1 MTANDHRSPPP
12 ARRAAT
18 VLLALAGLALVI
30 VAWALPVHLTS
41 ITPAILR
48 QAGAGSPGVAQL
60 GLDLLASEKPGPAAL
75 VAETAAALDA
85 PDTAR
90 LARELASLHMT
101 HPELTPWGGWD
112 PFLDPLVREAA
123 KAAEPRTASTPVLT
137 FFVTA
142 KARETLRG
150 FLSNSRSPTVLSLL
164 RLRELSDTGRFT
176 PASKAGGQTLDALI
190 LLAALLQQGDHPH
203 PTLQRQL
210 RALADQAL
218 ADQRLGALEPVCFD
232 LLALGRRLD
241 WIQLSTLLSLTPD
254 TATLRGLAEQLRAH
268 PEQTALVFTLA
279 VANDSA
285 APLVTYLQTQGDAA
299 IDDLRLALGSGRD
312 AVRLLLRRQ
321 VPVNRQPATP
331 APPAFVV
338 FSLLQPKAALAAKY
352 LGWFLG
358 AFLLLRALDRAALGS
373 ERREDATTRPHLV
386 SGALALLL
394 AGIFVAA
401 TEPSLVKPRPLPA
414 PKLSF
419 AVPVLGSL
427 TEPDTL
433 TRQPATFAMDIN
445 TLLSISFF
453 ASLQIAMYLVCLAKI
468 RQIGR
473 GDLPPLVKLRL
484 MENEENLFDGG
495 LYVGI
500 GGTATALVLQVLGV
514 IEPNLLAAYSSNLF
528 GICCVALVKIRHVR
542 PFKNR
547 LILEGQAAIVAAGL
561 APKAP

>member
-1 MTANDHRSPPP
+1 MTATRRPSSD
-12 ARRAAT
+12 RRAT
-18 VLLALAGLALVI
+18 LLLAVAGLALVL

-41 ITPAILR
+41 VTPAILK
-48 QAGAGSPGVAQL
+48 QAGAGSPGAAQI
-60 GLDLLASEKPGPAAL
+60 GLDLLAAEKPGPAAL

-85 PDTAR
+85 PETDR
-90 LARELASLHMT
+90 LTRQLSSLHVT

-123 KAAEPRTASTPVLT
+123 KADPPHTASTPVLT

-150 FLSNSRSPTVLSLL
+150 FLANSRSPTVLSFL
-164 RLRELSDTGRFT
+164 RLRELPETGRFT
-176 PASKAGGQTLDALI
+176 PASKPGGQTLDALI

-210 RALADQAL
+210 RSLAEQAL
-218 ADQRLGALEPVCFD
+218 AEQRLGALEPVCLD

-241 WIQLSTLLSLTPD
+241 WTQLCTLLSLTPD
-254 TATLRGLAEQLRAH
+254 TATLRGLADRLRAH
-268 PEQTALVFTLA
+268 PEQTALTFTLA
-279 VANDSA
+279 VADDSA
-285 APLVTYLQTQGDAA
+285 ASLVNYLQTHDDTAV
-299 IDDLRLALGSGRD
+299 DDLRLALASGRD

-321 VPVNRQPATP
+321 VPVNHQPAAP

-358 AFLLLRALDRAALGS
+358 AFLILRALDRAALGT
-373 ERREDATTRPHLV
+373 ERSQNATTRPHLV

-433 TRQPATFAMDIN
+433 TRQPATFAMDTN

-453 ASLQIAMYLVCLAKI
+453 AALQIAMYLVCLAKI

-542 PFKNR
+542 PFKHQ
-547 LILEGQAAIVAAGL
+547 LILDGQAAIVAAGL
-561 APKAP
+561 APKSP